1 MSNLIASFPS
11 IHVHAPRAVSVVGAV
26 VIAASLPFIRMGF
39 LDEEGS
45 HLPPAPLRE
54 SKAAPKD
61 TADDIIV
68 PIDEVED
75 GLDHEHVNDGFLRQ
89 FMKQA
94 DQCRSPAEYSDEECS
109 PSTTSAEPA
118 GPRVIFVLLNWRTI
132 HAALVRMIGEI
143 CVCLSIGTLALHA
156 RVYLDVSRHFA
167 QAPSTR
173 N

>member
-1 MSNLIASFPS
+1 M
-11 IHVHAPRAVSVVGAV
+11 
-26 VIAASLPFIRMGF
+26 IAASLPFIRMGF

-132 HAALVRMIGEI
+132 HAALVR
-143 CVCLSIGTLALHA
+143 SLAPRSFKFRERFA
-156 RVYLDVSRHFA
+156 AWVRVVAPAGYSLRTMLRDV
-167 QAPSTR
+167 APSPPPPGR
-173 N
+173 